1 MLIFGGP
8 CGRAEGLGADM
19 GYVNIVGTGK
29 GELGWG
35 QKMMMLILELGS
47 FGTDIG
53 YVNIVGVEGLG
64 RDWDVKGAGGGG
76 LFSKSTF

>member
-8 CGRAEGLGADM
+8 CGEGGLGADM

-35 QKMMMLILELGS
+35 TEN
-47 FGTDIG
+47 DD
-53 YVNIVGVEGLG
+53 VNIGVGEF
-64 RDWDVKGAGGGG
+64 WDRHWRC
-76 LFSKSTF
+76 F